1 MVNLTDLPQ
10 VWGRERSSVGLSPKA
25 MRDFEAA
32 EIITAQARSRIG
44 VALLVTGIQ
53 LALLLGTSHDQAAW
67 RPSLLIEVAF
77 GYTAF
82 TALFA
87 LFVRWRGT
95 AARSLVTLALTGDL
109 AFVFATTV
117 AGTTPAHYERALLGA
132 MIVVHMAN
140 FYFGRR
146 QAWRTIAIGMGGY
159 LVLVV
164 LAVLRGLPI
173 DLPEELWSL
182 AIGAGGMALVV
193 LQASDVR
200 RRLGTIVSL
209 FERAEE
215 GDFAQAYDVAA
226 DARPDAITRVG
237 RAYNRFRSQLASMV
251 LTDPLTGCLNRR
263 GFDQALAREVARA
276 TRAGSELALLAI
288 DLDHFKMIN
297 DTYGHLVGDEALRA
311 TGSLLIQAG
320 RAGDLVGRVG
330 GEEFGVL
337 LADTGATGAFQYAS
351 RLCDLMRS
359 HPFPGG
365 PDGTPLTLTASIGVV
380 AGAPDGDLDFGSNLL
395 ARADAALYAAKRSG
409 RDRVRVWTPQSN
421 ESELGD
427 EALRHPSAR

>member
-1 MVNLTDLPQ
+1 V
-10 VWGRERSSVGLSPKA
+10 
-25 MRDFEAA
+25 
-32 EIITAQARSRIG
+32 
-44 VALLVTGIQ
+44 
-53 LALLLGTSHDQAAW
+53 
-67 RPSLLIEVAF
+67 
-77 GYTAF
+77 
-82 TALFA
+82 
-87 LFVRWRGT
+87 
-95 AARSLVTLALTGDL
+95 GDL

-117 AGTTPAHYERALLGA
+117 ASSTPAHYERALLGA

-146 QAWRTIAIGMGGY
+146 QAWRTIGIGMGGY
-159 LVLVV
+159 LVLV
-164 LAVLRGLPI
+164 LLTTFHGLPI
-173 DLPEELWSL
+173 DLPDELWSL
-182 AIGAGGMALVV
+182 AIGAGGTALVV

-215 GDFAQAYDVAA
+215 GDFSQAYDAAA

-288 DLDHFKMIN
+288 DLDHFKMVN
-297 DTYGHLVGDEALRA
+297 DTYGHLVGDAALRA

-320 RAGDLVGRVG
+320 RAGDLVGRIG

-337 LADTGATGAFQYAS
+337 LADTGASGAFQFAS
-351 RLCDLMRS
+351 RLCDRMRS

-365 PDGTPLTLTASIGVV
+365 ADGVPLTLTASIGVV
-380 AGAPDGDLDFGSNLL
+380 AGAPDGDLDFAQYLS

-409 RDRVRVWTPQSN
+409 RDRVRVWTQS
-421 ESELGD
+421 EGREADALGD
-427 EALRHPSAR
+427 EAFRHHSVL